1 MSAAVVERNSLTVES
16 TRGDRLAI
24 AIWALT
30 TTIAL
35 AVLALII
42 AAPLAQAGNHTGF
55 SSTIY
60 KAFSF
65 ICHQIPER
73 SFHVA
78 GHQFAVCSRC
88 TGLYAGFALAALI
101 YPLARSLKGSDTPR
115 RIWLILAAVP
125 LLIDFALGYFSI
137 WENTQLS
144 RFLTGALLSSLAVFY
159 VMPGLIELSHAIGG
173 RLARKAE

>member
-1 MSAAVVERNSLTVES
+1 MSAAVVERNSLTIEP
-16 TRGDRLAI
+16 TRGDRWAV
-24 AIWALT
+24 AVWALSS
-30 TTIAL
+30 TIAL

-42 AAPLAQAGNHTGF
+42 AAPLTQSGNHAGF
-55 SSTIY
+55 ASAIY

-65 ICHQIPER
+65 VCHQIPER
-73 SFHVA
+73 SFHIA

-101 YPLARSLKGSDTPR
+101 YPLARSLKFSDTPR
-115 RIWLILAAVP
+115 RIWLILAAVS
-125 LLIDFALGYFSI
+125 LLIDFALGYFSV

-144 RFLTGALLSSLAVFY
+144 RFLTGALLSSVAVFY

-173 RLARKAE
+173 CLARKSE

>member
-1 MSAAVVERNSLTVES
+1 MSAAVVERNSLTVEP
-16 TRGDRLAI
+16 TRGDRLAV

-42 AAPLAQAGNHTGF
+42 VAPLSQSGNHTGF

-65 ICHQIPER
+65 VCHQIPER
-73 SFHVA
+73 SFHIA

-88 TGLYAGFALAALI
+88 TGLYAGFALAALV
-101 YPLARSLKGSDTPR
+101 YPLARSLKRSDTPR

-137 WENTQLS
+137 WENTHLS
-144 RFLTGALLSSLAVFY
+144 RFLTGALLSSVAVFY
-159 VMPGLIELSHAIGG
+159 VMPGLIELTNMIAG
-173 RLARKAE
+173 RLARKPE

>member
-1 MSAAVVERNSLTVES
+1 MSAAVVERNSLTVEP
-16 TRGDRLAI
+16 TRGERLGVS
-24 AIWALT
+24 IWALT

-42 AAPLAQAGNHTGF
+42 TAPLAQAGNHIGL

-65 ICHQIPER
+65 VCHQIPER

-101 YPLARSLKGSDTPR
+101 YPLARSLKRSDTPR

-125 LLIDFALGYFSI
+125 LLIDFALGYFSV
-137 WENTQLS
+137 WENTHLS